1 MHVIIA
7 LAPAL
12 VFLAALWLMDSFK
25 LVRPAAVALAL
36 LVGATAALGC
46 EALHGW
52 LLPATRLDATTFS
65 RYVAPVTEELAK
77 AGFIVLLIVR
87 GRIGFLVDAAVQGF
101 AIGTGFAVVE
111 NATYLRDFGEAPLML
126 WAVRGLGTG
135 VLHGATTAMAGI
147 VGKAVADRHP
157 RSPLSIV
164 AGAALA
170 VATHS
175 LYNHLLMYPGVAAVV
190 MLIALPIVVVAVF
203 ERSERATREWV
214 GAGLDLD
221 LTLLELVMSDGFQD
235 TRFGTYLRSLR
246 SHFEGPIVADMFC
259 LLRIELE
266 LAVQAKAWL
275 IAHEAGLDLPLD
287 DDLFTALAERAYLR
301 RSIGRTGLL
310 ALEPLRVTSHRDHW
324 HRHLLTQAG
333 GRRQW
338 RRQSQ
343 RTLRPGRK

>member
-1 MHVIIA
+1 MHQLIA

-12 VFLAALWLMDSFK
+12 VFLIALWLMDTFK

-36 LVGATAALGC
+36 LVGAGAALGC
-46 EALHGW
+46 VALHGW
-52 LLPATRLDATTFS
+52 LLPATGLDATSFS

-77 AGFIVLLIVR
+77 AAFIGLLISR

-101 AIGTGFAVVE
+101 AIGAGFAIVE
-111 NATYLRDFGEAPLML
+111 NVTYLRDVGNAPLML

-135 VLHGATTAMAGI
+135 VLHGATTAMAAI

-157 RSPLSIV
+157 RLPLPIA
-164 AGAALA
+164 AGVALA
-170 VATHS
+170 VVTHS
-175 LYNHLLMYPGVAAVV
+175 LYNHLLIYPAVAAVA

-214 GAGLDLD
+214 GSGLDLD
-221 LTLLELVMSDGFQD
+221 LTLLELVTSDGFQS
-235 TRFGTYLRSLR
+235 TRFGTYLRSLPA
-246 SHFEGPIVADMFC
+246 HFEGPVVADMFC

-275 IAHEAGLDLPLD
+275 IAHEAGLDLPFD
-287 DDLFTALAERAYLR
+287 DDLHAALAERAYLR

-324 HRHLLTQAG
+324 HRHLLMQAG
-333 GRRQW
+333 GRNQW
-338 RRQSQ
+338 RQ
-343 RTLRPGRK
+343 RLFGPSRN